1 MDTTITVQ
9 FPRPI
14 YRRLQRQAQVLER
27 PIGEI
32 VVKTVE
38 HGLPMWLNTF
48 PVEYEQELAKL
59 QNLDS
64 LRLQKIAESKLSE
77 TKQRKLSKL
86 LQKNSEGTISAKELE
101 ELDNLHLEVDFLTLK
116 KAQALVLLKE
126 RGHGRPISN
135 AKGKRR

>member
-1 MDTTITVQ
+1 MDTTITVH

-38 HGLPMWLNTF
+38 HGLPMWLNAF
-48 PVEYEQELAKL
+48 PVEYEEELTKL
-59 QNLDS
+59 QNLHS
-64 LRLQKIAESKLSE
+64 PRLQKIAVSKLSE
-77 TKQRKLSKL
+77 AKQRRLSRL

-101 ELDNLHLEVDFLTLK
+101 ELDSLHLDVDLLTLK
-116 KAQALVLLKE
+116 KAQALVLLKA
-126 RGHGRPISN
+126 RGHDTPISN
-135 AKGKRR
+135 AKGKRQ